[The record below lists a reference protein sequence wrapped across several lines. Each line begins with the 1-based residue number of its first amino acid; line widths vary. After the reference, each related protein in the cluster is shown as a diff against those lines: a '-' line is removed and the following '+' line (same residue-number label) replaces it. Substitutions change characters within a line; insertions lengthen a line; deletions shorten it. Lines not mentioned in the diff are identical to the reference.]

1 MGEIVLVI
9 FHCLNGNIPV
19 CDASVAAYF
28 PQQPQCM
35 AQTQIAAAEWAGMHP
50 KHTIRS
56 ITCMPE
62 RDLAAILGR
71 HEA

>member
-1 MGEIVLVI
+1 MGEIALVI
-9 FHCLNGNIPV
+9 FHCLTGNTSA
-19 CDASVAAYF
+19 CDVSVAAYF

-35 AQTQIAAAEWAGMHP
+35 AQSQIAAAEWAGNHP
-50 KHTIRS
+50 KQAIKS
-56 ITCMPE
+56 ITCMPQ